1 MSSESKILT
10 VSYGTFSC
18 TLEGFDDPFTTMKA
32 IAEYFRELTAEDP
45 YFGAEPVQPDAAMLQ
60 RLGDADGA
68 SPSGRRVR
76 GPNIHLR
83 PRADAAVPPVPEL
96 AAEAAPAPG
105 IAAVGTPAATDEPAS
120 GFAARLARAR
130 LASTEAVADAAPDAA
145 DPAAAPAD
153 VPADVPATDVAD
165 DPGAVDRQAD
175 DLALDATVEAAPDL
189 APDAEAAQGVATDAD
204 PVLDLAA
211 EAEAE
216 AEAEAAFASDPAL
229 AEVDA
234 AAADF
239 AADTGPE
246 ILADAAD
253 LAPADTAS
261 ADTSPADTAPS
272 DPVEAALPPAD
283 AVKPRARRVNSRI
296 VRLHPEE
303 LAAPDTAA
311 PEGQDD
317 EFSRLLRQTDD
328 EMADS
333 ENLRRQDA
341 LSHLKAAV
349 IATEADRAAGETME
363 PAADREDSYREDLAE
378 VTPPEPRVPSRLLP
392 REPEVR
398 PRRKSVSVRPQEPR
412 PGTIRPGLIGPPPLV
427 LVSEQRVDTSR
438 LLTPFAAPD
447 AGPADPPAAE
457 IIWPAPAASE
467 PQADGVS
474 ALAPEAQPEA
484 QPEALPELQPE
495 PRFEAPKPAALSP
508 GLVPIQPTH
517 DGQPQVALRSGRLTG
532 AIGLGATAATPL
544 GATPRV
550 VLEKPG
556 QSAFS
561 DNDDEDELDEE
572 LSPDELAGLMDFA
585 ERLGV
590 SSMPEMLEAAAAYAT
605 CVEKRERFTRP
616 QLMRRLMASAGDRKV
631 SREDGLRGFG
641 TLLRT
646 GRIEKVSRG
655 QYVLAETSPYL
666 AEARRLS

>member
-45 YFGAEPVQPDAAMLQ
+45 HFGAEPVQADAALLQ

-68 SPSGRRVR
+68 PPSGRRVR

-83 PRADAAVPPVPEL
+83 PRAEAEPRPDALVPQVAELAFDAAPEPGIAVVADPVAPP
-96 AAEAAPAPG
+96 AAPA
-105 IAAVGTPAATDEPAS
+105 AAQPAVEPPAAEPAVQDQPAS

-130 LASTEAVADAAPDAA
+130 LESLDAAG
-145 DPAAAPAD
+145 
-153 VPADVPATDVAD
+153 PAT
-165 DPGAVDRQAD
+165 
-175 DLALDATVEAAPDL
+175 APL
-189 APDAEAAQGVATDAD
+189 P
-204 PVLDLAA
+204 
-211 EAEAE
+211 E
-216 AEAEAAFASDPAL
+216 AEAEAAPDLSAEEAEAGSAADDLAADAGPVAGVEVEAAWDPDQPPDHPA
-229 AEVDA
+229 AEVDIADPA
-234 AAADF
+234 AAA
-239 AADTGPE
+239 A
-246 ILADAAD
+246 
-253 LAPADTAS
+253 
-261 ADTSPADTAPS
+261 
-272 DPVEAALPPAD
+272 EAALAAAPGDAAPESEAAEAVLPPVD
-283 AVKPRARRVNSRI
+283 AAKPRSRRVNSRI

-311 PEGQDD
+311 PAGQPDSSDD

-333 ENLRRQDA
+333 ENQRRQDA

-349 IATEADRAAGETME
+349 IATEADRAAGEARDHSGE
-363 PAADREDSYREDLAE
+363 LEDSYREDLAE
-378 VTPPEPRVPSRLLP
+378 VTPPEGRVPSRLLP

-438 LLTPFAAPD
+438 LLTPFAAPE
-447 AGPADPPAAE
+447 ADSVESA
-457 IIWPAPAASE
+457 E
-467 PQADGVS
+467 PQADVGE
-474 ALAPEAQPEA
+474 AAFAPAAQPEA
-484 QPEALPELQPE
+484 QPEPQPRPVAEAQPE
-495 PRFEAPKPAALSP
+495 PRFEAPKPAPLSP

-561 DNDDEDELDEE
+561 DSDDEDELDEE
-572 LSPDELAGLMDFA
+572 LSPDELAGLMNFA

-605 CVEKRERFTRP
+605 CIEKRERFTRP